1 MPMTNLSSCSA
12 HSLRC
17 VPKLR
22 STIFLLFFCSSS
34 FVYFIFSSS
43 SSFGQSTLELD
54 DFNAAYLQYGETKD
68 SEPEIAREA
77 ARRAYELGKELF
89 GVNSE
94 RSAMLAIN
102 YATLISDE
110 SASQALLDEAVE
122 IYQIVFGFGSEAMI
136 DPLMRLGRTLND
148 QGRAVLASQY
158 YRRAL
163 QLAENHSGT
172 DSSKTGSI
180 EIELGSINLREG
192 ELTEAWE
199 RIQRAKTILSNYS
212 DAGSQSGL
220 TRIELLAGE
229 YFLAR
234 NQYQNA
240 IEPLLNALAKF
251 ERFPGSNVA
260 VRNRIALIKAYENS
274 NQQSLATIQCLAIG
288 ESRRLGVNENLRPVY
303 RVSTEALRNHGID
316 GGIQVEFLVDR
327 EGFVKNPQLLTSLTD
342 SALSQQ
348 VLETIQRF
356 RFAPRFVN
364 GSVVESPDQIYT
376 FH

>member
-1 MPMTNLSSCSA
+1 M
-12 HSLRC
+12 
-17 VPKLR
+17 
-22 STIFLLFFCSSS
+22 
-34 FVYFIFSSS
+34 
-43 SSFGQSTLELD
+43 
-54 DFNAAYLQYGETKD
+54 
-68 SEPEIAREA
+68 
-77 ARRAYELGKELF
+77 
-89 GVNSE
+89 
-94 RSAMLAIN
+94 
-102 YATLISDE
+102 
-110 SASQALLDEAVE
+110 
-122 IYQIVFGFGSEAMI
+122 
-136 DPLMRLGRTLND
+136 
-148 QGRAVLASQY
+148 
-158 YRRAL
+158 
-163 QLAENHSGT
+163 
-172 DSSKTGSI
+172 
-180 EIELGSINLREG
+180 
-192 ELTEAWE
+192 TEAWE